1 MNLLTDIIRDV
12 ASEMK
17 VTLTEKELI
26 DTQDSVLAH
35 IVQRVSWKKHE
46 QIAKE
51 GMPWLEK
58 TVANGIR

>member
-12 ASEMK
+12 AIEMNVK
-17 VTLTEKELI
+17 LTDKELFEAQNS
-26 DTQDSVLAH
+26 TLSH
-35 IVQRVSWKKHE
+35 IVNRLSWNKHE

-58 TVANGIR
+58 GKAA

>member
-12 ASEMK
+12 ANQMN
-17 VTLTEKELI
+17 VTMTEKELI
-26 DTQDSVLAH
+26 DTQDSVLSH
-35 IVQRVSWKKHE
+35 IVNRVSWKKHE

-58 TVANGIR
+58 GAVHAIF

>member
-17 VTLTEKELI
+17 VTLTEEELQQ
-26 DTQDSVLAH
+26 TQDSVLSH
-35 IVQRVSWKKHE
+35 IVNRLSWKKHE

-51 GMPWLEK
+51 GMPWLRKEPEH
-58 TVANGIR
+58 VAR